1 VGKHFEKMELT
12 FNKIGDNQMEQQQ
25 NQLEMNV
32 DILIKTLGEKDIAI
46 VSLQSLVQK
55 LIEKIKVLEEKS
67 TEIVKE

>member
-1 VGKHFEKMELT
+1 
-12 FNKIGDNQMEQQQ
+12 MEQQQ